1 MKKTIAKIML
11 AVMLFTTTAC
21 SVNPNGTK
29 KFPKGKYQYKYQWYA
44 TMTPEEIVGTL
55 TLEQK
60 AAQMVQPILYKTQAD
75 ESKPMSVNCYG
86 SIYGDEGM
94 LTAEQWRKTLD
105 EFQKEAI
112 ESEAGIPYI
121 VAQDDVHGVGYCV
134 DGVYFPHNIGQGAAN
149 DEELAYQVGK
159 ITADES
165 RMCHMLWNLYPC
177 VAQSNDPR
185 WGRNYECYG
194 SDLEQIKKL
203 STAYTKGLID
213 GGVVAT
219 AKHFF
224 GDGNVKYDTGE
235 RSDFTRLIDRGDAQ
249 LTDAEIKELLKV
261 YQAQIDAGVQA
272 IMVSYSSLNGKKMH
286 ENAEYIGK
294 LRTEMGFKGLIMSD
308 SMAVQNTSPKTF
320 EEQVITAVNCGID
333 LLMEGLKYDEVRQI
347 IIKAVKEGKITEA
360 RVNEAAT
367 RVIKLKKDIG
377 LFEDPLCEKLTT
389 VQKEPGTMEYRAVAE
404 KLVEKSLVL
413 LKNDNNTLPFKQG
426 TKVYIT
432 GPNADN
438 TRAQCGG
445 WTMGWKESH
454 TSDIVG
460 VTTIK
465 EAFERYAKDY
475 GIEVITD
482 PKEAEKADVVLLC
495 VGEDAYAE
503 WYGDLSDIDLRGV
516 GMGMYNSEA
525 IDSARAL
532 KKPVVACII
541 AGRHLAMSTD
551 DFNNWDS
558 VVMCYLP
565 GSEGKGISDVLCGC
579 SNFSGKI
586 PEPWYNATRK
596 IGTDDQFFK
605 TGYGLTY
612 PEGFTP
618 RQEPEAV
625 KDIPTPKDSLANPME
640 GTNYTKGVYTK
651 DGRYSNEY
659 AGIKLQVPATY
670 EYHEASDDTGV
681 NREDVENAL
690 SDKHR
695 AFALAT
701 NSESYFSGKNE
712 YIQIVFINTKKAVP
726 DDPDYTEQ
734 KYINDFKEMTEYE
747 LKQIGL
753 KAVFGDQSKVT
764 LSGKEYVKI
773 QFTVEGQTV
782 YLYVSKLDDSLM
794 TVITASS
801 MAGGSADKYEKMFG

>member
-1 MKKTIAKIML
+1 MKKTIAGIML
-11 AVMLFTTTAC
+11 AVMIFTTTSC
-21 SVNPNGTK
+21 SSLPGGTK

-75 ESKPMSVNCYG
+75 ESKPMATHCYG

-94 LTAEQWRKTLD
+94 LTAEEWRKTLD
-105 EFQKEAI
+105 AFQKEAI

-134 DGVYFPHNIGQGAAN
+134 DGVFFPHNIGQGAAN

-224 GDGNVKYDTGE
+224 GDGNVKYETGE
-235 RSDFTRLIDRGDAQ
+235 RSDHARLIDRGDAQ
-249 LTDAEIKELLKV
+249 LSDAEIKELLKV

-320 EEQVITAVNCGID
+320 DEQVITAVNCGID
-333 LLMEGLKYDEVRQI
+333 LLMEGLRYDEVRQI
-347 IIKAVKEGKITEA
+347 IINAVKEGKITEA

-389 VQKEPGTMEYRAVAE
+389 VQKEPGSKEYRAVAE

-413 LKNDNNTLPFKQG
+413 LKNDNNTLPLKQG

-432 GPNADN
+432 GPNANN

-445 WTMGWKESH
+445 WTMGWNQSH
-454 TSDIVG
+454 TSDITG
-460 VTTIK
+460 VTTIQ

-482 PKEAEKADVVLLC
+482 PNEAEKADVVLLC

-503 WYGDLSDIDLRGV
+503 WYGDLADIDLRGV
-516 GMGMYNSEA
+516 GMGMYNTEA
-525 IDSARAL
+525 IDKARML

-565 GSEGKGISDVLCGC
+565 GSEGKGVSDVLCGC
-579 SNFSGKI
+579 ANFSGKL

-625 KDIPTPKDSLANPME
+625 KDIPTPKDTIANPME
-640 GTNYTKGVYTK
+640 GTNYTKGVYTR
-651 DGRYSNEY
+651 DGKYSNEY
-659 AGIKLQVPATY
+659 AGIKMQVPTTFEY
-670 EYHEASDDTGV
+670 EEAQEDGGV
-681 NREDVENAL
+681 DRNAVENAL
-690 SDKHR
+690 SDKQR
-695 AFALAT
+695 SFELAT
-701 NSESYFSGKNE
+701 NNESYFSGKNE
-712 YIQIVFINTKKAVP
+712 YIQIKFINTKKAVP
-726 DDPDYTEQ
+726 DDPGYTEE
-734 KYINDFKEMTEYE
+734 KYVSDFIKMTEDE
-747 LKQIGL
+747 LKQVGL
-753 KAVFGDQSKVT
+753 KAAFGEQGKAV
-764 LSGKEYVKI
+764 LSGKEYLKFT
-773 QFTVEGQTV
+773 FTVDGQAV
-782 YLYVSKLDDSLM
+782 YLYVRKLDDSLM

-801 MAGGSADKYEKMFG
+801 LTGGSADKYEKMFV

>member
-1 MKKTIAKIML
+1 MKKTIAGIMT
-11 AVMLFTTTAC
+11 AVMLFTTAAC
-21 SVNPNGTK
+21 AVNPNGTK
-29 KFPKGKYQYKYQWYA
+29 KFPKGKYKYKYQWYA

-75 ESKPMSVNCYG
+75 ESKPMATSCYG

-105 EFQKEAI
+105 ELQKEAI
-112 ESEAGIPYI
+112 ESEAGLPYI

-159 ITADES
+159 ITADEA

-224 GDGNVKYDTGE
+224 GDGNVRYETGE
-235 RSDFTRLIDRGDAQ
+235 RSDHVRLIDRGDAQ

-261 YQAQIDAGVQA
+261 YQAQIEAGVQV

-294 LRTEMGFKGLIMSD
+294 LRSEMGFKGLIMSD
-308 SMAVQNTSPKTF
+308 SMAVQNTSPATF
-320 EEQVITAVNCGID
+320 DEQVITAVNCGID
-333 LLMEGLKYDEVRQI
+333 LLMEGLRYDEVRQI

-360 RVNEAAT
+360 RVNEAAS

-377 LFEDPLCEKLTT
+377 LFEDPLCENLTT
-389 VQKEPGTMEYRAVAE
+389 VQKEPGSMEYRAVAE

-432 GPNADN
+432 GPNANN

-454 TSDIVG
+454 TSDIAG
-460 VTTIK
+460 VTTIQ

-482 PKEAEKADVVLLC
+482 PAEAEKADVVLLC

-503 WYGDLSDIDLRGV
+503 WYGDLSDIDLRGI
-516 GMGMYNSEA
+516 GMGMYNTEA

-541 AGRHLAMSTD
+541 AGRHLAIGTD
-551 DFNNWDS
+551 NFNNWDS

-565 GSEGKGISDVLCGC
+565 GSEGKGVSDVLCGC
-579 SNFSGKI
+579 ANFSGKL

-618 RQEPEAV
+618 RKEPEAV
-625 KDIPTPKDSLANPME
+625 KDISTPKDSLADPME
-640 GTNYTKGVYTK
+640 GTKYTKGVYTR
-651 DGRYSNEY
+651 DGRYTNEY

-670 EYHEASDDTGV
+670 EYQEADDDTGV
-681 NREDVENAL
+681 SREDVENAL
-690 SDKHR
+690 SEKHR
-695 AFALAT
+695 VFALAT

-726 DDPDYTEQ
+726 DDPGYTGE
-734 KYINDFKEMTEYE
+734 KYIKDFKEMTDYE

-753 KAVFGDQSKVT
+753 EAAYGEQTKVM
-764 LSGKEYVKI
+764 LSGKEYLKI
-773 QFTVEGQTV
+773 PFTVEGQTV
-782 YLYVSKLDDSLM
+782 YMYVRKLDDSLM
-794 TVITASS
+794 TVITVSS
-801 MAGGSADKYEKMFG
+801 MAGESEDKFEKMFG

>member
-21 SVNPNGTK
+21 TANPNGTK

-75 ESKPMSVNCYG
+75 ELKPMATNCYG

-94 LTAEQWRKTLD
+94 LTAEEWRKTLD

-134 DGVYFPHNIGQGAAN
+134 DGVFFPHNIGQGAAN

-224 GDGNVKYDTGE
+224 GDGNVKYETGE
-235 RSDFTRLIDRGDAQ
+235 RSDFARLIDRGDAQ
-249 LTDAEIKELLKV
+249 LTDAEIQELLKV
-261 YQAQIDAGVQA
+261 YQAQIDAGVHV

-308 SMAVQNTSPKTF
+308 SMAIQNTSPATF
-320 EEQVITAVNCGID
+320 EEQVISAVNCGID

-347 IIKAVKEGKITEA
+347 IIKAVREGKITEI

-389 VQKEPGTMEYRAVAE
+389 VQKEPGSMEYRAVAE

-432 GPNADN
+432 GPNANN

-445 WTMGWKESH
+445 WTMGWNQSH
-454 TSDIVG
+454 TSDITG
-460 VTTIK
+460 VTTIQ

-482 PKEAEKADVVLLC
+482 PAEAEKADVVLLC

-503 WYGDLSDIDLRGV
+503 WYGDLSDIDLRGI
-516 GMGMYNSEA
+516 GMGMYNTEA
-525 IDSARAL
+525 IDKARAL

-565 GSEGKGISDVLCGC
+565 GSEGKGVSDVLCGC
-579 SNFSGKI
+579 ANFSGKL

-618 RQEPEAV
+618 HQEPEAV

-640 GTNYTKGVYTK
+640 GTNYTKGKYTK

-659 AGIKLQVPATY
+659 AGIKLQVPTTY
-670 EYHEASDDTGV
+670 EYQEAEDDSGV
-681 NREDVENAL
+681 SRDAVENAL

-701 NSESYFSGKNE
+701 NNESYFYGKNE
-712 YIQIVFINTKKAVP
+712 FIQIVFINTKRAVP
-726 DDPDYTEQ
+726 DDPDYSEE
-734 KYINDFKEMTEYE
+734 KYIKDFKEMTDEE

-753 KAVFGDQSKVT
+753 KASYGEQTKGT
-764 LSGKEYVKI
+764 LSGKEYIKI
-773 QFTVEGQTV
+773 PFTVDSQTV
-782 YLYVSKLDDSLM
+782 YLYVRKLDDNLM
-794 TVITASS
+794 TVITTSS
-801 MAGGSADKYEKMFG
+801 MTGGSADKYEKMFG

>member
-1 MKKTIAKIML
+1 MKKAITKIML
-11 AVMLFTTTAC
+11 AVMLFTTAGC
-21 SVNPNGTK
+21 SLIPGGTK

-44 TMTPEEIVGTL
+44 TMTPEEIVSTL

-60 AAQMVQPILYKTQAD
+60 AAQLVQPILYKTQAD
-75 ESKPMSVNCYG
+75 ESKPMATHCYG

-94 LTAEQWRKTLD
+94 LTAEEWRKTLD
-105 EFQKEAI
+105 QFQKEAI

-134 DGVYFPHNIGQGAAN
+134 DGVFFPHNIGLGAAN

-219 AKHFF
+219 AKHYF
-224 GDGNVKYDTGE
+224 GDGNVKYETGE
-235 RSDFTRLIDRGDAQ
+235 RSDFERIIDRGDAQ
-249 LTDAEIKELLKV
+249 LSEAEIKELLKV

-308 SMAVQNTSPKTF
+308 SMAIQNTSPKTF
-320 EEQVITAVNCGID
+320 EEQVISAINCGID

-347 IIKAVKEGKITEA
+347 IIKAVQEGKITEA
-360 RVNEAAT
+360 RINEAAT

-377 LFEDPLCEKLTT
+377 LFDDPLCEKLTT
-389 VQKEPGTMEYRAVAE
+389 VQKEPGSMEYRAVAE

-432 GPNADN
+432 GPNANN

-445 WTMGWKESH
+445 WTMGWNQSH

-460 VTTIK
+460 VTTIQ
-465 EAFERYAKDY
+465 EAFERYAADY

-495 VGEDAYAE
+495 VGENAYAE
-503 WYGDLSDIDLRGV
+503 WYGDLYDIDLRGI
-516 GMGMYNSEA
+516 GTGMYNTQA
-525 IDSARAL
+525 IDDARML
-532 KKPVVACII
+532 KKPIVTCII
-541 AGRHLAMSTD
+541 AGRQLAISNSDMSS
-551 DFNNWDS
+551 WDS

-579 SNFSGKI
+579 ANFSGKL

-596 IGTDDQFFK
+596 IGTDDQLFK

-618 RQEPEAV
+618 RKEPAAI
-625 KDIPTPKDSLANPME
+625 KDIPTPKDPIANPME
-640 GTNYTKGVYTK
+640 GTNYTRGVYTK
-651 DGRYSNEY
+651 DGRYVNEY
-659 AGIKLQVPATY
+659 AGIKLQVPTDY
-670 EYHEASDDTGV
+670 EYQEAEDDGGV
-681 NREDVENAL
+681 NREAVEYAT
-690 SDKHR
+690 SDRQR
-695 AFALAT
+695 AFAMAT
-701 NSESYFSGKNE
+701 NNESYFSGKNE
-712 YIQIVFINTKKAVP
+712 YIKIEFINTKKAVP
-726 DDPDYTEQ
+726 DDQDYTEE
-734 KYINDFKEMTEYE
+734 KYIQDFKEFTVTE

-753 KAVFGDQSKVT
+753 KAAFGEQSKVT

-773 QFTVEGQTV
+773 SFTVDTQPV
-782 YLYVSKLDDSLM
+782 YLYVRKLDDSLM

-801 MAGGSADKYEKMFG
+801 ISGAPADKYEKMFG

>member
-1 MKKTIAKIML
+1 MKKTIAKIMF
-11 AVMLFTTTAC
+11 AVMLFTTAAC
-21 SVNPNGTK
+21 AVNPDGTK
-29 KFPKGKYQYKYQWYA
+29 KFPKGKYKYKYQWYA

-60 AAQMVQPILYKTQAD
+60 AAQMVQPILYKTQSD
-75 ESKPMSVNCYG
+75 ESKPMSANCYG

-121 VAQDDVHGVGYCV
+121 VAQDDVHGVGYLI

-159 ITADES
+159 ITADEA

-213 GGVVAT
+213 GGVIAT

-224 GDGNVKYDTGE
+224 GDGNVKYETGE
-235 RSDFTRLIDRGDAQ
+235 RSDHARLIDRGDAQ
-249 LTDAEIKELLKV
+249 LTGAEIKELLKV
-261 YQAQIDAGVQA
+261 YQAQIDSGVQA

-320 EEQVITAVNCGID
+320 DEQVITAVNCGID
-333 LLMEGLKYDEVRQI
+333 LLMEGLRYDEVRQI
-347 IIKAVKEGKITEA
+347 IINAVKEGKITEA

-389 VQKEPGTMEYRAVAE
+389 VQKEPGSMEYRAVAE

-426 TKVYIT
+426 TKVFIT
-432 GPNADN
+432 GPNANN

-460 VTTIK
+460 VTTIQ

-482 PKEAEKADVVLLC
+482 PAEAEKADVVLLC

-503 WYGDLSDIDLRGV
+503 WYGDLSDIDLRGI
-516 GMGMYNSEA
+516 GMGMYNSKA

-532 KKPVVACII
+532 KKPVVTCII

-565 GSEGKGISDVLCGC
+565 GSEGKGVSDVLCGC
-579 SNFSGKI
+579 ANFSGKL

-618 RQEPEAV
+618 RKEPEAV
-625 KDIPTPKDSLANPME
+625 KDIPTPKDPLANPME
-640 GTNYTKGVYTK
+640 GTKYTKGVYTK
-651 DGRYSNEY
+651 DGKYSNEY
-659 AGIKLQVPATY
+659 AGIKLQVPVTF
-670 EYHEASDDTGV
+670 EYLEAGDDTGV
-681 NREDVENAL
+681 SREDVENAL

-701 NSESYFSGKNE
+701 NRESYFSGKNE

-726 DDPDYTEQ
+726 DDPDYTAE
-734 KYINDFKEMTEYE
+734 KYIKDFKEMTDNE

-753 KAVFGDQSKVT
+753 KATYGEPAKIT
-764 LSGKEYVKI
+764 LSGNEYLKI
-773 QFTVEGQTV
+773 PFTVEGQTV
-782 YLYVSKLDDSLM
+782 YMYVRKLDESLM
-794 TVITASS
+794 TVITVSN

>member
-1 MKKTIAKIML
+1 MNKTMTWIML
-11 AVMLFTTTAC
+11 AVMMFTTAAC
-21 SVNPNGTK
+21 AVNPNGTK
-29 KFPKGKYQYKYQWYA
+29 KFPNGRFKYKYQWYQ

-75 ESKPMSVNCYG
+75 ESKPMATNCYG

-94 LTAEQWRKTLD
+94 LTAEEWRKTLD
-105 EFQKEAI
+105 AFQKEAI

-121 VAQDDVHGVGYCV
+121 VAQDNVHGVGYCV

-224 GDGNVKYDTGE
+224 GDGNVKYETGE
-235 RSDFTRLIDRGDAQ
+235 RSDHARLIDRGDAQ
-249 LTDAEIKELLKV
+249 LTDDEIKELLKV
-261 YQAQIDAGVQA
+261 YQAQIDAGVQV

-286 ENAEYIGK
+286 ENSEYIGK

-308 SMAVQNTSPKTF
+308 SMAVQNTSPATF
-320 EEQVITAVNCGID
+320 DEQVITAVNCGID
-333 LLMEGLKYDEVRQI
+333 LLMEGLRYDEVRQI
-347 IIKAVKEGKITEA
+347 IINAVKEGRISEA

-389 VQKEPGTMEYRAVAE
+389 VQKEPGSMEYRAVAE

-432 GPNADN
+432 GPNANN

-454 TSDIVG
+454 TSDITG
-460 VTTIK
+460 VTTIQ

-503 WYGDLSDIDLRGV
+503 WYGDLSDIDLRGI
-516 GMGMYNSEA
+516 GMGMYNTEA
-525 IDSARAL
+525 IDSVRAL

-541 AGRHLAMSTD
+541 AGRHLAIGTD
-551 DFNNWDS
+551 NLNNWDS

-565 GSEGKGISDVLCGC
+565 GSEGKGVSDVLCGC
-579 SNFSGKI
+579 SNFSGKL
-586 PEPWYNATRK
+586 PESWYSATRK
-596 IGTDDQFFK
+596 IGTDDQLFK

-618 RQEPEAV
+618 RQEPKSI
-625 KDIPTPKDSLANPME
+625 KDIPTAKDLLADPMA
-640 GTNYTKGVYTK
+640 GTNYTKSVYTK
-651 DGRYSNEY
+651 DGKYSNEY
-659 AGIKLQVPATY
+659 AGIKLQVPTTY
-670 EYHEASDDTGV
+670 EYHEAEEDGGV
-681 NREDVENAL
+681 DRNAVENAPGE
-690 SDKHR
+690 KAR

-701 NSESYFSGKNE
+701 NNESYFAGKNE

-726 DDPDYTEQ
+726 VDPDYTEE
-734 KYINDFKEMTEYE
+734 KYIKDFKEMTDSE
-747 LKQIGL
+747 LKQIGI
-753 KAVFGDQSKVT
+753 KANYGEQTKVV
-764 LSGKEYVKI
+764 LSGKEYLKLSFNVDS
-773 QFTVEGQTV
+773 QTA
-782 YLYVSKLDDSLM
+782 YLYVRKLDDSLM

-801 MAGGSADKYEKMFG
+801 MTGGSADKYEKMFG

>member
-11 AVMLFTTTAC
+11 AVMLFSTAAC
-21 SVNPNGTK
+21 AVNPNGTK

-75 ESKPMSVNCYG
+75 ESKPMSTHCYG

-94 LTAEQWRKTLD
+94 LTAEEWRKTLD
-105 EFQKEAI
+105 AFQKEAI

-134 DGVYFPHNIGQGAAN
+134 DGVFFPHNIGQGAAN

-224 GDGNVKYDTGE
+224 GDGNVKYETGE
-235 RSDFTRLIDRGDAQ
+235 RSDHVRLIDRGDAQ
-249 LTDAEIKELLKV
+249 LSDAEIKELLKV
-261 YQAQIDAGVQA
+261 YQAQIDAGVQV

-320 EEQVITAVNCGID
+320 DEQVITAVNCGID
-333 LLMEGLKYDEVRQI
+333 LLMEGLRYDEVRQI
-347 IIKAVKEGKITEA
+347 IINAVKEGKITEA

-377 LFEDPLCEKLTT
+377 LFEDPLLEKLTT
-389 VQKEPGTMEYRAVAE
+389 VQKEPGSMEYRAVAE

-432 GPNADN
+432 GPNANN

-445 WTMGWKESH
+445 WTMGWNQSH

-460 VTTIK
+460 VTTIQ

-482 PKEAEKADVVLLC
+482 SNEAEKADVVLLC
-495 VGEDAYAE
+495 IGEDAYAE
-503 WYGDLSDIDLRGV
+503 WYGDLSDIDLRGI
-516 GMGMYNSEA
+516 GMGMYNNDA
-525 IDSARAL
+525 IDKARAL
-532 KKPVVACII
+532 KKPTVACII
-541 AGRHLAMSTD
+541 AGRHLALGT

-565 GSEGKGISDVLCGC
+565 GSEGKGVSDVLCGC
-579 SNFSGKI
+579 ANFSGKL

-618 RQEPEAV
+618 RQEPVAV
-625 KDIPTPKDSLANPME
+625 KDIPTPKDTLANPMA

-651 DGRYSNEY
+651 DGKYSNEY

-670 EYHEASDDTGV
+670 EYLEADDDSGV
-681 NREDVENAL
+681 SREAVENAV

-701 NSESYFSGKNE
+701 NNESYFSGKNE
-712 YIQIVFINTKKAVP
+712 YIQIVFINTRKAVP
-726 DDPDYTEQ
+726 DDPDYTEE
-734 KYINDFKEMTEYE
+734 KYIKDFKEMTKYE

-753 KAVFGDQSKVT
+753 EAKYVEQGKAT

-773 QFTVEGQTV
+773 SFTVDGQPV
-782 YLYVSKLDDSLM
+782 YLYVRKLDESLM
-794 TVITASS
+794 TVITFSS
-801 MAGGSADKYEKMFG
+801 MTGGSADKFEKMFG